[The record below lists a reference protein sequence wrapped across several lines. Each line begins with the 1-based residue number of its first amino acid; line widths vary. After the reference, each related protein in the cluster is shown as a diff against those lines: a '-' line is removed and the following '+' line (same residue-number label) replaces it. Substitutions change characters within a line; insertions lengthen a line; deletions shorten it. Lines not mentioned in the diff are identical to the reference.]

1 MIKKFFAVM
10 AAVIFLIQGVALAK
24 KKAPEIPL
32 EERLKIAVEVVDS
45 TNFTELY
52 TAKILRDDLINQ
64 LAAKN
69 MFNLVG
75 ASDAKPTAL
84 KSLGEKAGASDVGDI
99 LIFSPA
105 QNLNFRQSYY
115 RNLGAQYVIRCEI
128 LGIGVT
134 QGEPDTFDL
143 TPGIGIGRERA
154 DNFSVG
160 VGIFGGAASRM
171 RDFYMTAVSVNLI
184 AVDSGEIILR
194 QNLKG
199 RVLQRTKPSKGYD
212 NASDESYLK
221 SLDKT
226 AEQIAKRISDYAAK
240 NLSGK

>member
-10 AAVIFLIQGVALAK
+10 AAVLLLVQGAALAK
-24 KKAPEIPL
+24 KKAPEIPV
-32 EERLKIAVEVVDS
+32 EARLKIAVEVVDS

-69 MFNLVG
+69 IFNLVD

-84 KSLGEKAGASDVGDI
+84 KSLGDKAGASDVGDI

-115 RNLGAQYVIRCEI
+115 RKLGAQYVIRCEI
-128 LGIGVT
+128 LGFGLSK
-134 QGEPDTFDL
+134 EDPDTFDL
-143 TPGIGIGRERA
+143 SPGVGVGLGTDETFGIGI
-154 DNFSVG
+154 
-160 VGIFGGAASRM
+160 GIFGGAASKLRN
-171 RDFYMTAVSVNLI
+171 FYTTAVNVNLI
-184 AVDSGEIILR
+184 AVDSGEVILR

-212 NASDESYLK
+212 NASDEAYLK

-226 AEQIAKRISDYAAK
+226 AEQIAKRVGDYALK